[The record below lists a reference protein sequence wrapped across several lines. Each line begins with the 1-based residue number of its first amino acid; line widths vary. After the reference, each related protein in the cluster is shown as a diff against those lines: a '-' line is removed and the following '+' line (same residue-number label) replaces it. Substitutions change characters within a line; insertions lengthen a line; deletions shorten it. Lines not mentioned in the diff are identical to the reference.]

1 MNLRIYDSHFYTFI
15 LLEFEIFVDV
25 LLNFILELFVIRSF
39 LSLCKVDDRAYIEE
53 KDSQYNEHD
62 KM

>member
-1 MNLRIYDSHFYTFI
+1 MNKRIFDSHFYTFI
-15 LLEFEIFVDV
+15 LLEFEIFIDV
-25 LLNFILELFVIRSF
+25 LLNFILELFVIRF
-39 LSLCKVDDRAYIEE
+39 LSPCKVYNRAYIEE